1 MEVWLELAKGPLFWV
16 AFTIMVL
23 GLGRHV
29 VLTLYEAVRAYRRA
43 GDKDIPGRRVVR
55 ETLAWLV
62 PRSRLRDRWLYSI
75 TTFLFHVGV
84 ILVPLFLAGHIALW
98 NQALGIAWPALPNG
112 VATTL
117 TLITIAAALAVLV
130 QRLASRESRALG
142 RFQDYALPALVAVVF
157 ATGFMVMHP
166 AWNPFGRDPMFLVHV
181 LSGDLVLFLVP
192 FTKLSHM
199 VLLPLTQLVG
209 EMAWHFPQDAG
220 RQVGVTLEK
229 ESEPV

>member
-1 MEVWLELAKGPLFWV
+1 MEVWLQLAKGPLFWV
-16 AFTIMVL
+16 AFTVMVL

-29 VLTLYEAVRAYRRA
+29 VLTVYEAIRAYRRA
-43 GDKDIPGRRVVR
+43 GDKDIPTARVSR
-55 ETLAWLV
+55 ETLEWLV
-62 PRSRLRDRWLYSI
+62 PRSRLRNRWLYSA

-84 ILVPLFLAGHIALW
+84 ILVPLFLAGHIELW
-98 NQALGIAWPALPNG
+98 RQAVGFGWPALPNT

-117 TLITIAAALAVLV
+117 TLLTIAAALAVLV

-142 RFQDYALPALVAVVF
+142 RFQDYALPFLLMVVF

-166 AWNPFGRDPMFLVHV
+166 AWNPWGRDPVFLIHV
-181 LSGDLVLFLVP
+181 LSGDLALLLVP

-209 EMAWHFPQDAG
+209 ELAWHFPQDAG
-220 RQVGVTLEK
+220 ERVGVTLEK
-229 ESEPV
+229 ESEPI

>member
-16 AFTIMVL
+16 AFTVMVL

-29 VLTLYEAVRAYRRA
+29 ALTVYEAVRAYRRA

-62 PRSRLRDRWLYSI
+62 PRGRLRDRWLYSI

-98 NQALGIAWPALPNG
+98 HQALGIAWPALPNG

-142 RFQDYALPALVAVVF
+142 RFQDYALPVLVAVVF

-166 AWNPFGRDPMFLVHV
+166 AWNPFGRDPTFLVHV

-209 EMAWHFPQDAG
+209 ELAWHFPQDAG
-220 RQVGVTLEK
+220 RRVGVTLEK